1 MQNSSKSNEN
11 AKNSASS
18 VEIKV
23 TDDVSAAS
31 NNGGV
36 PANNNGTAAQSQA
49 QKLIQNST
57 TTTVLDHP
65 SLTAALLQAAKDLQ
79 ANNSNTDEV
88 VKYEKG
94 G

>member
-1 MQNSSKSNEN
+1 MMQNSSKSNEN
-11 AKNSASS
+11 AKNSTSS

-23 TDDVSAAS
+23 TDDSAATSNNNPAS
-31 NNGGV
+31 NNG
-36 PANNNGTAAQSQA
+36 TSAQSQA

-88 VKYEKG
+88 VKN
-94 G
+94 